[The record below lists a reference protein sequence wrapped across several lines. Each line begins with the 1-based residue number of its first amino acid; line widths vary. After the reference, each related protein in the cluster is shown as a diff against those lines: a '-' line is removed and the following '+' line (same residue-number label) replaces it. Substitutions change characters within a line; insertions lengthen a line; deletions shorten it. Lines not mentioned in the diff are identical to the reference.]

1 MSILFPCLRSG
12 IFGERLPLRYY
23 LSGGM
28 VLSGL
33 FTALFGFGYFWN
45 IHVLWYFII
54 VQVGGCPNS
63 GFHRRGLIPVFF
75 WWLSG
80 MAQFPS
86 GRTPGISAPRKKP
99 GHARCGRRNHRG
111 APVWPS
117 SRFGNSPCSHGN
129 DTNGSGIERGKKK
142 QPY

>member
-1 MSILFPCLRSG
+1 MTLLFPRLRSG

-54 VQVGGCPNS
+54 VQVRVRPGGRPNF
-63 GFHRRGLIPVFF
+63 GFHRRGLIPGGLFF
-75 WWLSG
+75 LG
-80 MAQFPS
+80 GGF
-86 GRTPGISAPRKKP
+86 
-99 GHARCGRRNHRG
+99 RG
-111 APVWPS
+111 WPS
-117 SRFGNSPCSHGN
+117 FPAG
-129 DTNGSGIERGKKK
+129 ERRAFPHPVKKK
-142 QPY
+142 QTRSRVVRAPKPPGRTRLAEQPVWQLPT